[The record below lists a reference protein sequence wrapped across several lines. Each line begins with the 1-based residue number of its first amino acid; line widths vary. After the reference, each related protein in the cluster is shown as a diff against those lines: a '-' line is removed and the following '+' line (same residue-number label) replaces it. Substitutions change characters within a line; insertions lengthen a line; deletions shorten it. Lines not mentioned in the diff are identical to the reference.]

1 MKKLA
6 ALSLLFVL
14 AVPVLGDRA
23 PRETRDRAPRET
35 RDRAPRETREREPRS
50 KSIVRI
56 IHHIV
61 RAIGVTGDFPT
72 IPKP

>member
-14 AVPVLGDRA
+14 AVPVLADHV
-23 PRETRDRAPRET
+23 
-35 RDRAPRETREREPRS
+35 RETREREPHP

-56 IHHIV
+56 IRHIV
-61 RAIGVTGDFPT
+61 RAIGVTADFPT
-72 IPKP
+72 TPKP

>member
-23 PRETRDRAPRET
+23 PRES
-35 RDRAPRETREREPRS
+35 REREPRS
-50 KSIVRI
+50 NPIVRT
-56 IHHIV
+56 IHRIV

-72 IPKP
+72 TPKP